1 MLRYF
6 PFLCF
11 LVCYFCSLN
20 AQTAAQLDTQI
31 VYLSKIPS
39 SDQPNSAIS
48 ELLDDLIVQ
57 AQKINYP
64 GGISDAQCLKGHFL
78 LEEGEYQLAIS
89 KYIECIGAARLQGD
103 SSRVARGFINLC
115 NAYSLLEQYTEAIES
130 GLRAETLLEQEM
142 GRLNADLALKDKN
155 QVRLA
160 EVKLNL
166 SVAYGYFKDQQKAL
180 VFAQAA
186 VLEHQK
192 RASVRDG
199 LLAGAYLNLGDW
211 YTNFAKPDNHFL
223 DSAYHYYK
231 FALDLYQREQQVC
244 AIPQVYINMA
254 AVTMDQGF
262 HRDAWALLEKANDAN
277 KTCDDVATAEA
288 LDWDITFQKAQWLM
302 FEKKATE
309 ALPLFLAVYHANPDL
324 FLQSDGAK
332 LLAEAFDRN
341 GLSDSAALY
350 YKLALSRSDS
360 TFEKKQINFN
370 ATTLQRLEERKNRQI
385 ELEALKAK
393 VAESK
398 LVWAFSAL
406 VLLSLLLVSLYFLL
420 RNRQKI
426 KNREFQLKV
435 NDLLAKNETLFLDG
449 QNEGKAARIDQIYG
463 LLHSEYVPDLS
474 NVKRG
479 MEGLNKK
486 MAAGLVPFEQGA
498 DLYNQ
503 LTDVTAKIRTL
514 AQELSP
520 DNRNTQYSISGDFL
534 ESLEQRIQI
543 INRQNNVRV
552 ALHHNDILITER
564 FALDLRRIVIDLLE
578 NALKYAH
585 ARHIDIYLHQTS
597 EKLELTVRDDG
608 RGMPASAT
616 GQGGGTGLK
625 NIAQKVAKYHG
636 SGPHISSSPGE
647 GTSVVIRFS
656 D

>member
-1 MLRYF
+1 MKYLLVLGAL
-6 PFLCF
+6 FLIISPVGAQSQGEMDQLYISITK
-11 LVCYFCSLN
+11 LVDNGDDPLKIEK
-20 AQTAAQLDTQI
+20 AMDT
-31 VYLSKIPS
+31 
-39 SDQPNSAIS
+39 
-48 ELLDDLIVQ
+48 LLIH
-57 AQKINYP
+57 ATSINYH
-64 GGISDAQCLKGHFL
+64 GGISDAQCLKGHLL

-89 KYIECIGAARLQGD
+89 KYLECIGAARLQGD

-142 GRLNADLALKDKN
+142 GQLNVDLALKDKN

-166 SVAYGYFKDQQKAL
+166 SVAYGYFKDQRKAL
-180 VFAQAA
+180 GYAQAA

-192 RASVRDG
+192 RTSARDG
-199 LLAGAYLNLGDW
+199 MLAGAYLNLGDW
-211 YTNFAKPDNHFL
+211 YTNFSKPDNHFL

-262 HRDAWALLEKANDAN
+262 HRDAWALLEKATEAN
-277 KTCDDVATAEA
+277 KKCDDMATAEA
-288 LDWDITFQKAQWLM
+288 LHWDITFQKAQWLL
-302 FEKKATE
+302 FEKKATD
-309 ALPLFLAVYHANPDL
+309 ALPLFLAVYRSNPDL

-332 LLAEAFDRN
+332 FLAETFERN

-370 ATTLQRLEERKNRQI
+370 ATTLQRLEESKNRQI

-398 LVWAFSAL
+398 LVWAFLAL

-449 QNEGKAARIDQIYG
+449 QNEGKAARIDQVYG

-498 DLYNQ
+498 DLYAQ
-503 LTDVTAKIRTL
+503 LTDVTARIRTL

-520 DNRNTQYSISGDFL
+520 DNRNTQYSVSGDFL

-552 ALHHNDILITER
+552 ALHRNDILITER

-608 RGMPASAT
+608 RGMPTAVAGPGS
-616 GQGGGTGLK
+616 GTGLN

-636 SGPHISSSPGE
+636 SGPIINSSPGE
-647 GTSVVIRFS
+647 GTTVVIRFPG
-656 D
+656 